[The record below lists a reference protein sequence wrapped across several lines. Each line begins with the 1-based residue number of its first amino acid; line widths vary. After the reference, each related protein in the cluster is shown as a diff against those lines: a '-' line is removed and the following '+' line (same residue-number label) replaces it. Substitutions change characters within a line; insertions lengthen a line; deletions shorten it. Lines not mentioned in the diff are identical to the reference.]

1 MAILITNDDGI
12 YAEGL
17 STLNTKLRKVAET
30 VIVAP
35 STEKSGVAHGV
46 TIGCPIAVEK
56 VVLDGQTAYA
66 VDGTPVDCV
75 KIAVKG
81 MGIERPELVFSGI
94 NAGSNVGIDVIY
106 SGTVSAAVE
115 AAIMGIPAVAVSLD
129 AGESPGFTYA
139 AKFATELAA
148 GLLEDPFLPPHVL
161 LNVNVPNVPEDQ
173 IKGVAITRQSSSCY
187 GESFERRDVSPDKT
201 FFTLSG
207 KLSDLSEPLD
217 FDVTALSN
225 HYISI
230 TPIHF
235 DLTHHPSIDALLRR
249 KFGR

>member
-12 YAEGL
+12 YADGL
-17 STLNTKLRKVAET
+17 SALNKELKKVAET
-30 VIVAP
+30 MVFAP

-46 TIGCPIAVEK
+46 TLGCPITVEK
-56 VVLDGQTAYA
+56 VVLDGATAYA

-81 MGIERPELVFSGI
+81 MPIEKPELVFSGI

-115 AAIMGIPAVAVSLD
+115 AAIMGLPAVSISLD
-129 AGESPGFTYA
+129 ARESPDFSYA
-139 AKFATELAA
+139 AKFAAELATA
-148 GLLEDPFLPPHVL
+148 LLEDQFLTANVL
-161 LNVNVPNVPEDQ
+161 LNVNVPNVPENK
-173 IKGVAITRQSSSCY
+173 IKGVAITKQSGSCY
-187 GESFERRDVSPDKT
+187 GESFERNDISPNKIL
-201 FFTLSG
+201 FTLSG
-207 KLSDLSEPLD
+207 KLADLSEPLD

-225 HYISI
+225 NYISI